1 MSDHAASLVST
12 QRSTDGLPRAARPH
26 RPMVGRMLRTL
37 LAFTLSLG
45 LIVPAW
51 AQGSPSKTRVTET
64 TGAFAQ
70 HAPALAFAQALDQR
84 EGWSDDWAQRW
95 IRAAE
100 FNAQVVRLMTP
111 APSGTPRNWTVY
123 RGRFI
128 EPRRIQ
134 AGLQFWRE
142 NDAWLQ
148 RAEAEFGVPA
158 WLIVGIIGVETLYG
172 QHMGSF
178 RVLDALSTLAFH
190 FPPEH
195 PRAEARATFF
205 TGELEAL
212 LRKSREAGVPPTQWR
227 GSFAGAIGLPQ
238 FMPSNWSLY
247 GVDFDGDGRVDLSSS
262 AADAIGSV
270 ARYMQAFGWQTGMPT
285 HFPVQLEATPEALQ
299 TLLAPS
305 ILPSFS
311 AEAMHGLGARLNAQ
325 GLSHEGL
332 LALVDLPNGDPARG
346 GQPAAFVAGTANFY
360 AITRY
365 NQSSFYALAVIE
377 LGQAVE
383 ALWRR

>member
-1 MSDHAASLVST
+1 MSEPFAHLIPAC
-12 QRSTDGLPRAARPH
+12 RSIDVAPLLAVIG
-26 RPMVGRMLRTL
+26 RPMTRWLMGAL
-37 LAFTLSLG
+37 LAACMITPG
-45 LIVPAW
+45 W
-51 AQGSPSKTRVTET
+51 AQGTPSKVRATES

-70 HAPALAFAQALDQR
+70 HAPALAFARALDER
-84 EGWSDDWAQRW
+84 EGWSDEWAQRW
-95 IRAAE
+95 MRTAE
-100 FNAQVVRLMTP
+100 FNPQVVRLMTP
-111 APSGTPRNWTVY
+111 APSGSPRNWAVY

-134 AGLQFWRE
+134 AGLQFWRDNE
-142 NDAWLQ
+142 AWLQ
-148 RAEAEFGVPA
+148 RAETAFGVPA

-195 PRAEARATFF
+195 PRAQARSDFF

-247 GVDFDGDGRVDLSSS
+247 GVDFDGDGRVDLSRS
-262 AADAIGSV
+262 AADSIGSV

-285 HFPVQLEATPEALQ
+285 HFPIQMQATHDALQ

-305 ILPSFS
+305 ILPTFTP
-311 AEAMHGLGARLNAQ
+311 EAMNTLGARLNAQ
-325 GLSHEGL
+325 GLTHPGL
-332 LALVDLPNGDPARG
+332 LALVELPNGDPARG
-346 GQPAAFVAGTANFY
+346 GQPTEFVAGTTNFY

-383 ALWRR
+383 AVWKR

>member
-1 MSDHAASLVST
+1 MARWLMASVLMAAMIPPV
-12 QRSTDGLPRAARPH
+12 
-26 RPMVGRMLRTL
+26 
-37 LAFTLSLG
+37 
-45 LIVPAW
+45 W
-51 AQGSPSKTRVTET
+51 AQGTASKTRVTESA
-64 TGAFAQ
+64 GAFAQ
-70 HAPALAFAQALDQR
+70 HAPALAFARHLDER
-84 EGWSDDWAQRW
+84 EGWNDGWAQRW
-95 IRAAE
+95 IQTAE
-100 FNAQVVRLMTP
+100 FNPQVVRLMTP
-111 APSGTPRNWTVY
+111 APSGTPRNWAVY

-142 NDAWLQ
+142 NEAWLQ

-195 PRAEARATFF
+195 PRAEARTAFF

-212 LRKSREAGVPPTQWR
+212 LRKSRQAGVPPTQWR

-247 GVDFDGDGRVDLSSS
+247 GVDFDGDGRVDLSQS

-285 HFPVQLEATPEALQ
+285 HFTVQMQVSNETLQ

-305 ILPSFS
+305 ILPTFT
-311 AEAMHGLGARLNAQ
+311 ADAMHTLGARLNAQ
-325 GLSHEGL
+325 GLAHEGL
-332 LALVDLPNGDPARG
+332 LALVELPNGDPARG
-346 GQPAAFVAGTANFY
+346 GQPTEFVAGTANFY

-383 ALWRR
+383 AVWRR